1 MGRRKTSGGQTAA
14 ENQRTLGSTGGDR
27 GPALNLYL
35 DTSALVK
42 LYVEEEGSAAVRQAV
57 AGAESVATSIIA
69 YVEARAAFARR
80 RRERR
85 LSPADYRRTLQ
96 ELDVDWDRYLR
107 VEITGDLIRRAAEL
121 TETQALRAYDAL
133 HLASAKLLRE
143 HLQGPIRFA
152 CWDSILLTA
161 ARREG
166 LHLVRV

>member
-1 MGRRKTSGGQTAA
+1 M
-14 ENQRTLGSTGGDR
+14 
-27 GPALNLYL
+27 NLYL

-42 LYVEEEGSAAVRQAV
+42 LYVEEEGSGTVREAV
-57 AGAESVATSIIA
+57 AGADSVASSAIA

-85 LSPADYRRTLQ
+85 LSPAGYRRTLQ
-96 ELDVDWDRYLR
+96 ELEVDWDHYLR
-107 VEITGDLIRRAAEL
+107 VEITSGLIRRAAEL
-121 TETQALRAYDAL
+121 VEVHALRAYDAI
-133 HLASAKLLRE
+133 HLASATLLRE

-152 CWDSILLTA
+152 CWDSTLLAA